1 MALDF
6 HALLKAERAK
16 ARAKPV
22 VEPSGT
28 APPSGPTTA
37 TPVAESPALQYRLPL
52 TASRAQLSAAHR
64 VHGAPP
70 AVWHMAEW
78 LSAGEEAE
86 LLRCAELS
94 PPQRWTQLRGRRL
107 QNLGGQ
113 PRPPPEGFAPEPL
126 PGWVGAVCDALVR
139 AGVFPPDAPPNHVLL
154 NEYRAGE
161 GIAPHRD
168 GPLYAPRVAIV
179 SLGAACTFDFVS
191 DDAARKL
198 RASLLLPPRGV
209 LVFAGEA

>member
-154 NEYRAGE
+154 NEYASPCTLHP
-161 GIAPHRD
+161 AP
-168 GPLYAPRVAIV
+168 
-179 SLGAACTFDFVS
+179 CT
-191 DDAARKL
+191 L
-198 RASLLLPPRGV
+198 TLT
-209 LVFAGEA
+209 